1 MRETPRNRAP
11 RRVGGVSLNFFVT
24 LSKVQA
30 STDAECTNTRYAG
43 RDGVVSE
50 TVELLQAGRN
60 LAWLGLVPAFDHAIL
75 LAQEAEYVALQA
87 TRAGELPQSNHR
99 NLWMGLGAVT

>member
-1 MRETPRNRAP
+1 M
-11 RRVGGVSLNFFVT
+11 
-24 LSKVQA
+24 
-30 STDAECTNTRYAG
+30 
-43 RDGVVSE
+43 VSE

-87 TRAGELPQSNHR
+87 TRAGELPRAIIGTCGWGSAR
-99 NLWMGLGAVT
+99 

>member
-1 MRETPRNRAP
+1 M
-11 RRVGGVSLNFFVT
+11 
-24 LSKVQA
+24 
-30 STDAECTNTRYAG
+30 
-43 RDGVVSE
+43 VSE

-87 TRAGELPQSNHR
+87 TRAGKLPQEQSSEPVD
-99 NLWMGLGAVT
+99 GARRGDVK

>member
-1 MRETPRNRAP
+1 
-11 RRVGGVSLNFFVT
+11 
-24 LSKVQA
+24 
-30 STDAECTNTRYAG
+30 
-43 RDGVVSE
+43 VVSE

-87 TRAGELPQSNHR
+87 TPGHPGRRSNHR

>member
-1 MRETPRNRAP
+1 M
-11 RRVGGVSLNFFVT
+11 
-24 LSKVQA
+24 
-30 STDAECTNTRYAG
+30 
-43 RDGVVSE
+43 VSE

-87 TRAGELPQSNHR
+87 NLVGEVTPSSVYAQSNHR